1 MKGGLILESGLIQEY
16 KNVSLTKEI
25 VEMFAD
31 IIQEDEWMLEV
42 FYYIV
47 KRRQDEKEKFI
58 GVTVNEI
65 SKDVKLERPV
75 KVVKGKHANFEIQT
89 TNIHRQA
96 AGKIV
101 DKLLAMSLLSY
112 KPLTPYKYLFITKRG
127 LQVIKEIVDRKNN
140 QLGDEASGKVI
151 Y

>member
-1 MKGGLILESGLIQEY
+1 MKGGAILEAELIQEY

-31 IIQEDEWMLEV
+31 IIQEDEWMFEV

-47 KRRQDEKEKFI
+47 KRRQDEKDNFI

-75 KVVKGKHANFEIQT
+75 KVIKGKHTNFEIQT

-112 KPLTPYKYLFITKRG
+112 KPLTPYKYFFLTKRG

-140 QLGDEASGKVI
+140 HIGDESSGEII